1 MRIILI
7 FLLFFSRVIF
17 AQDCELNS
25 FKNKREFKKIN
36 KLIQSKDF
44 FQANSLLKNTDDHP
58 VFTSLRAELAWLEG
72 DIIKAQD
79 LSDEVLYVC
88 EDNFPIIYYILGE
101 IAYQQKDFIS
111 SANYLQISINNGLVD
126 KYYDNA
132 VKFLPKAQQLADII
146 SNPVPFNPLI
156 IEGVS
161 TEYDEYLPAISPDQE
176 LIFFTR
182 RYLKKGIDIIT
193 PTFQEEFISSKIEND
208 VFSIGQPLS
217 YPFNIED
224 NEGGACISIDNNLL
238 FFTKCS
244 RVSGNYNNCD
254 IFYSEK
260 KDGKWGEIQSFGKE
274 ICPMYS
280 WESQPSLSSDGKSII
295 FASDREGGYGGVD
308 LYIINKDNNGLWS
321 KPINLGPEIN
331 SENNEKSPFL
341 HTDGKTLFFA
351 SDNFPS
357 LGGYDIFYS
366 RKDSLNM
373 WSKPINIGYP
383 INSKFNEISLFVSTD
398 GNQAI
403 FASNNLEGIG
413 GWDLYSFDL
422 YSEAKPERVFFIK
435 GDLFDSNGE
444 NINDVEIEI
453 KNINTKEVKVIKVK
467 NGEYAASLTL
477 SKDDDVLITV
487 KKKGYSFNSQY
498 ISSENNEFFSPTN
511 LNFELKDIVEGESFL
526 LNNIYFELDS
536 YELNEVSNEI
546 IIEFAEYLKTNS
558 SMIISI
564 NGYTD
569 NIGELEYNKKL
580 SRERALSVYSML
592 ITYGIAENRLH
603 FKGYGEENPKNDNSS
618 HELRELNRRT
628 EFFIIK
634 K

>member
-1 MRIILI
+1 MRTVLI
-7 FLLFFSRVIF
+7 FLLLFSRIIF

-36 KLIQSKDF
+36 KLIQNKDF
-44 FQANSLLKNTDDHP
+44 FQANSLLKNTDEHP
-58 VFTSLRAELAWLEG
+58 VFTALKAELAWLEG
-72 DIIKAQD
+72 NILKAQD
-79 LSDEVLYVC
+79 FSDEALYLC
-88 EDNFPIIYYILGE
+88 EDNFPIIYYMLGE
-101 IAYQQKDFIS
+101 IAYQQKDFVS
-111 SANYLQISINNGLVD
+111 AANYLQISIKNGLQGE
-126 KYYDNA
+126 YYNNA
-132 VKFLPKAQQLADII
+132 VLFLPKAQQLADII
-146 SNPVPFNPLI
+146 NNPVPFNPLI

-193 PTFQEEFISSKIEND
+193 PTFQEEFISSVKEND
-208 VFSIGQPLS
+208 NFSTGQPLS

-244 RVSGNYNNCD
+244 KVSGNYNNCD

-260 KDGKWGEIQSFGKE
+260 NDGKWGEIQSFGKE

-280 WESQPSLSSDGKSII
+280 WESQPSLSPDGNSII

-308 LYIINKDNNGLWS
+308 LYLINKEVNGLWS

-331 SENNEKSPFL
+331 SVNNEKSPFL

-366 RKDSLNM
+366 RKDSLNK
-373 WSKPINIGYP
+373 WNKPINIGFP

-413 GWDLYSFDL
+413 GWDLYSFNL
-422 YSEAKPERVFFIK
+422 HEGAKPERVFFIK
-435 GDLFDSNGE
+435 GSLFDNLGD

-477 SKDDDVLITV
+477 SEDDDVLITV
-487 KKKGYSFNSQY
+487 KKEGYSFNSKY
-498 ISSENNEFFSPTN
+498 VSSENKEFISPSN
-511 LNFELKDIVEGESFL
+511 LDFELKDIVEGESFL

-536 YELNEVSNEI
+536 YELNEISNEI
-546 IIEFAEYLKTNS
+546 IIEFAEYLKINS
-558 SMIISI
+558 SLIISI

-569 NIGELEYNKKL
+569 DIGELDYNKKL
-580 SRERALSVYSML
+580 SEQRALSVYNHL
-592 ITYGIAENRLH
+592 IANGVIEKRLRYQG
-603 FKGYGEENPKNDNSS
+603 FGEEYPKNGNSS
-618 HELRELNRRT
+618 EDERELNRRT
-628 EFFIIK
+628 EFYIIK

>member
-101 IAYQQKDFIS
+101 IAYQQKDFVS
-111 SANYLQISINNGLVD
+111 SANYLQISINNGLED
-126 KYYDNA
+126 KYYDIA
-132 VKFLPKAQQLADII
+132 VEFLPKAQQLADII

-193 PTFQEEFISSKIEND
+193 PTFQEEFISSKIEHD
-208 VFSIGQPLS
+208 IFSVGQPLS

-260 KDGKWGEIQSFGKE
+260 RDGKWGEIQSFGKE

-435 GDLFDSNGE
+435 GDLLDSNGE

-453 KNINTKEVKVIKVK
+453 KNLNTKEIKVIKVK
-467 NGEYAASLTL
+467 NGQYAASLAL

-498 ISSENNEFFSPTN
+498 ISSENNEFLSPTN

-536 YELNEVSNEI
+536 YDLNEVSNEI
-546 IIEFAEYLKTNS
+546 ILEFAEYLKTNS

-569 NIGELEYNKKL
+569 NIGELDYNKKL
-580 SRERALSVYSML
+580 SRERALSVYNKL
-592 ITYGIAENRLH
+592 IIYGIAENRLQY
-603 FKGYGEENPKNDNSS
+603 KGYGEGNPKNDNSS
-618 HELRELNRRT
+618 DELRELNRRT

>member
-7 FLLFFSRVIF
+7 FLLFLSRVIF

-36 KLIQSKDF
+36 KLIESKDF
-44 FQANSLLKNTDDHP
+44 FQAKSLLKNTDDHP

-126 KYYDNA
+126 KYYDIA
-132 VKFLPKAQQLADII
+132 VEFLPKARQLADII
-146 SNPVPFNPLI
+146 NNPVPFNPLI

-208 VFSIGQPLS
+208 VFSVGQPLS

-280 WESQPSLSSDGKSII
+280 WESQPSLSFDGKSII

-398 GNQAI
+398 GNQAV

-453 KNINTKEVKVIKVK
+453 KNINTKEVMVIKVK

-498 ISSENNEFFSPTN
+498 ISSENHEFLSPTN

-536 YELNEVSNEI
+536 YQLNEVSNEI
-546 IIEFAEYLKTNS
+546 ILEFAEYLKTNS

-569 NIGELEYNKKL
+569 NIGELDYNKKL
-580 SRERALSVYSML
+580 SRERALSVYYKL
-592 ITYGIAENRLH
+592 INYGIAKNRLQY
-603 FKGYGEENPKNDNSS
+603 KGYGEGNPKNDNSS

>member
-7 FLLFFSRVIF
+7 FLLFLSRVIF

-44 FQANSLLKNTDDHP
+44 FQAKSLLKNTDDHP

-126 KYYDNA
+126 KYYDIA
-132 VKFLPKAQQLADII
+132 VEFLPKARQLADII
-146 SNPVPFNPLI
+146 NNPVPFNPLI

-208 VFSIGQPLS
+208 VFSVGQPLS

-280 WESQPSLSSDGKSII
+280 WESQPSLSFDGKSII

-398 GNQAI
+398 GNQAV

-453 KNINTKEVKVIKVK
+453 KNINTKEVMVIKVK

-498 ISSENNEFFSPTN
+498 ISSENHEFLSPTN

-536 YELNEVSNEI
+536 YQLNEVSNEI
-546 IIEFAEYLKTNS
+546 ILEFAEYLKTNS

-569 NIGELEYNKKL
+569 NIGELDYNKKL
-580 SRERALSVYSML
+580 SRERALSVYNKL
-592 ITYGIAENRLH
+592 INYGIAKNRLQY
-603 FKGYGEENPKNDNSS
+603 KGYGEGNPKNDNSS

>member
-7 FLLFFSRVIF
+7 FLLFLSRIIF

-44 FQANSLLKNTDDHP
+44 FQAKSLLKNTDDHP
-58 VFTSLRAELAWLEG
+58 VFTALKAELAWLEG
-72 DIIKAQD
+72 DIIKAQE
-79 LSDEVLYVC
+79 LSDEVLYLC
-88 EDNFPIIYYILGE
+88 EDNFPMIYYILGE
-101 IAYQQKDFIS
+101 IAYQQKDFVS

-126 KYYDNA
+126 KYYDIA
-132 VKFLPKAQQLADII
+132 VEFLPKAQQLADII

-208 VFSIGQPLS
+208 IFSVGQPLS

-366 RKDSLNM
+366 RKDSLSN
-373 WSKPINIGYP
+373 WGKPINIGYP

-444 NINDVEIEI
+444 NVNDVEIEI

-498 ISSENNEFFSPTN
+498 VSSENHEFLSPTN
-511 LNFELKDIVEGESFL
+511 LNFELKDIVEG
-526 LNNIYFELDS
+526 
-536 YELNEVSNEI
+536 
-546 IIEFAEYLKTNS
+546 
-558 SMIISI
+558 
-564 NGYTD
+564 
-569 NIGELEYNKKL
+569 
-580 SRERALSVYSML
+580 
-592 ITYGIAENRLH
+592 
-603 FKGYGEENPKNDNSS
+603 
-618 HELRELNRRT
+618 
-628 EFFIIK
+628 
-634 K
+634 

>member
-7 FLLFFSRVIF
+7 FLLFLSRVIF

-25 FKNKREFKKIN
+25 FKNKRESKKIN

-58 VFTSLRAELAWLEG
+58 VFTAFKAELAWLEG

-101 IAYQQKDFIS
+101 IAYQQKDFVS

-132 VKFLPKAQQLADII
+132 VEFLPKARQLADII

-193 PTFQEEFISSKIEND
+193 PRFQEEFISSKMEND
-208 VFSIGQPLS
+208 IFSVGQPLS

-254 IFYSEK
+254 IFYSER
-260 KDGKWGEIQSFGKE
+260 KDGKWGEIQSFGKD

-280 WESQPSLSSDGKSII
+280 WESQPTLSSDGNSII
-295 FASDREGGYGGVD
+295 FADFVVV
-308 LYIINKDNNGLWS
+308 
-321 KPINLGPEIN
+321 
-331 SENNEKSPFL
+331 SPL
-341 HTDGKTLFFA
+341 L
-351 SDNFPS
+351 
-357 LGGYDIFYS
+357 
-366 RKDSLNM
+366 
-373 WSKPINIGYP
+373 
-383 INSKFNEISLFVSTD
+383 
-398 GNQAI
+398 
-403 FASNNLEGIG
+403 
-413 GWDLYSFDL
+413 
-422 YSEAKPERVFFIK
+422 
-435 GDLFDSNGE
+435 
-444 NINDVEIEI
+444 
-453 KNINTKEVKVIKVK
+453 
-467 NGEYAASLTL
+467 SLT
-477 SKDDDVLITV
+477 IRFT
-487 KKKGYSFNSQY
+487 
-498 ISSENNEFFSPTN
+498 I
-511 LNFELKDIVEGESFL
+511 
-526 LNNIYFELDS
+526 
-536 YELNEVSNEI
+536 
-546 IIEFAEYLKTNS
+546 
-558 SMIISI
+558 
-564 NGYTD
+564 
-569 NIGELEYNKKL
+569 
-580 SRERALSVYSML
+580 
-592 ITYGIAENRLH
+592 
-603 FKGYGEENPKNDNSS
+603 
-618 HELRELNRRT
+618 
-628 EFFIIK
+628 
-634 K
+634 

>member
-1 MRIILI
+1 M
-7 FLLFFSRVIF
+7 LFFSRVIF

-101 IAYQQKDFIS
+101 IAYQQKDFVS
-111 SANYLQISINNGLVD
+111 SANYLQISINNGLED
-126 KYYDNA
+126 KYYDIA
-132 VKFLPKAQQLADII
+132 VEFLPKAQQLADII

-193 PTFQEEFISSKIEND
+193 PTFQEEFISSKIEHD
-208 VFSIGQPLS
+208 IFSVGQPLS

-260 KDGKWGEIQSFGKE
+260 RDGKWGEIQSFGKE

-435 GDLFDSNGE
+435 GDLLDSNGE

-453 KNINTKEVKVIKVK
+453 KNLNTKEIKVIKVK
-467 NGEYAASLTL
+467 NGQYAASLAL

-498 ISSENNEFFSPTN
+498 ISSENNEFLSPTN

-536 YELNEVSNEI
+536 YDLNEVSNEI
-546 IIEFAEYLKTNS
+546 ILEFAEYLKTNS

-569 NIGELEYNKKL
+569 NIGELDYNKKL
-580 SRERALSVYSML
+580 SRERALSVYNKL
-592 ITYGIAENRLH
+592 IIYGIAENRLQY
-603 FKGYGEENPKNDNSS
+603 KGYGEGNPKNDNSS
-618 HELRELNRRT
+618 DELRELNRRT

>member
-7 FLLFFSRVIF
+7 SLLFFSGVIS
-17 AQDCELNS
+17 AQECELNS

-36 KLIQSKDF
+36 KLIQNKDF

-58 VFTSLRAELAWLEG
+58 VFTALKAELAWLEG

-111 SANYLQISINNGLVD
+111 SANYLQKSVNNGLVG

-132 VKFLPKAQQLADII
+132 VEFLPKARQLADII

-193 PTFQEEFISSKIEND
+193 PRFQEEFISSKMEND
-208 VFSIGQPLS
+208 IFSVGQPLS

-254 IFYSEK
+254 IFYSER
-260 KDGKWGEIQSFGKE
+260 KDGKWGEIQSFGKD

-280 WESQPSLSSDGKSII
+280 WESQPTLSSDGNSII

-331 SENNEKSPFL
+331 SGNNEKSPFL

-435 GDLFDSNGE
+435 GDLFDSNGD

-453 KNINTKEVKVIKVK
+453 KNINTKEVKIIKVK

-498 ISSENNEFFSPTN
+498 ISSENHEFLSPSN

-536 YELNEVSNEI
+536 YDLNEISNEI
-546 IIEFAEYLKTNS
+546 ILEFAEYLKTNS

-569 NIGELEYNKKL
+569 NVGELDYNKKL
-580 SRERALSVYSML
+580 SRERALSVYNKL
-592 ITYGIAENRLH
+592 ITYGIAENRLEY
-603 FKGYGEENPKNDNSS
+603 KGYGEGNPKNDNSS
-618 HELRELNRRT
+618 DELRELNRRT

>member
-1 MRIILI
+1 MRTVLI
-7 FLLFFSRVIF
+7 FLLLFSRIIF

-36 KLIQSKDF
+36 KLIQNKDF
-44 FQANSLLKNTDDHP
+44 FQANSLLKNTVEHP
-58 VFTSLRAELAWLEG
+58 VFTALKAELAWLEG
-72 DIIKAQD
+72 NILKAQD
-79 LSDEVLYVC
+79 LSDEALYLC

-101 IAYQQKDFIS
+101 IAYQQKDFVS
-111 SANYLQISINNGLVD
+111 AANYLQISIKNGLQGE
-126 KYYDNA
+126 YYNNA
-132 VKFLPKAQQLADII
+132 VLFLPKAQQLADII
-146 SNPVPFNPLI
+146 NNPVPFNPLI

-193 PTFQEEFISSKIEND
+193 PTFQEEFISSVKEND
-208 VFSIGQPLS
+208 NFSTGQPLS

-244 RVSGNYNNCD
+244 KVSGNYNNCD

-260 KDGKWGEIQSFGKE
+260 NDGKWGEIQSFGKE

-280 WESQPSLSSDGKSII
+280 WESQPSLSPDGNSII

-308 LYIINKDNNGLWS
+308 LYLINKEVNGLWS
-321 KPINLGPEIN
+321 KPINLGHEIN
-331 SENNEKSPFL
+331 SVNNEKSPFL

-366 RKDSLNM
+366 RKDSLNK
-373 WSKPINIGYP
+373 WSKPINIGFP

-413 GWDLYSFDL
+413 GWDLYSFNL
-422 YSEAKPERVFFIK
+422 HEGAKPERVFFIK
-435 GDLFDSNGE
+435 GSLFDNLGD

-477 SKDDDVLITV
+477 SEADDVLITV
-487 KKKGYSFNSQY
+487 KKEGYSFNSQY
-498 ISSENNEFFSPTN
+498 VSSENKEFISPSN
-511 LNFELKDIVEGESFL
+511 LDFELKDIVEGESFL

-536 YELNEVSNEI
+536 YELNEISNEI
-546 IIEFAEYLKTNS
+546 IIEFAEYLKINS
-558 SMIISI
+558 SLIISI

-569 NIGELEYNKKL
+569 DIGELDYNKKL
-580 SRERALSVYSML
+580 SEQRALSVYNHL
-592 ITYGIAENRLH
+592 IANGVIEKRLRYQG
-603 FKGYGEENPKNDNSS
+603 FGEEYPKNDNTS
-618 HELRELNRRT
+618 EDERELNRRT
-628 EFFIIK
+628 EFYIIK

>member
-7 FLLFFSRVIF
+7 FLLFFSRIIF

-36 KLIQSKDF
+36 KLIQAKDF

-101 IAYQQKDFIS
+101 IAYQQKDFVA

-126 KYYDNA
+126 KYYDIA
-132 VKFLPKAQQLADII
+132 VEFLPKAQQLADII

-208 VFSIGQPLS
+208 IFSVGQPLS

-254 IFYSEK
+254 IFYS
-260 KDGKWGEIQSFGKE
+260 
-274 ICPMYS
+274 
-280 WESQPSLSSDGKSII
+280 
-295 FASDREGGYGGVD
+295 
-308 LYIINKDNNGLWS
+308 
-321 KPINLGPEIN
+321 
-331 SENNEKSPFL
+331 
-341 HTDGKTLFFA
+341 
-351 SDNFPS
+351 
-357 LGGYDIFYS
+357 
-366 RKDSLNM
+366 
-373 WSKPINIGYP
+373 
-383 INSKFNEISLFVSTD
+383 
-398 GNQAI
+398 
-403 FASNNLEGIG
+403 
-413 GWDLYSFDL
+413 
-422 YSEAKPERVFFIK
+422 
-435 GDLFDSNGE
+435 
-444 NINDVEIEI
+444 
-453 KNINTKEVKVIKVK
+453 
-467 NGEYAASLTL
+467 
-477 SKDDDVLITV
+477 
-487 KKKGYSFNSQY
+487 
-498 ISSENNEFFSPTN
+498 
-511 LNFELKDIVEGESFL
+511 
-526 LNNIYFELDS
+526 
-536 YELNEVSNEI
+536 
-546 IIEFAEYLKTNS
+546 
-558 SMIISI
+558 
-564 NGYTD
+564 
-569 NIGELEYNKKL
+569 
-580 SRERALSVYSML
+580 
-592 ITYGIAENRLH
+592 
-603 FKGYGEENPKNDNSS
+603 
-618 HELRELNRRT
+618 
-628 EFFIIK
+628 
-634 K
+634 

>member
-7 FLLFFSRVIF
+7 FLLFFSRIIF

-36 KLIQSKDF
+36 KLIKGKDF
-44 FQANSLLKNTDDHP
+44 FQANLLLKNTDDHP

-101 IAYQQKDFIS
+101 IAYQQKDFVA

-126 KYYDNA
+126 KYYDIA
-132 VKFLPKAQQLADII
+132 VEFLPKAQQLADII

-208 VFSIGQPLS
+208 IFSVGQPLS

-321 KPINLGPEIN
+321 KPISLGPKIN

-373 WSKPINIGYP
+373 WSKPINIGFP

-435 GDLFDSNGE
+435 GDLLDSNGE

-453 KNINTKEVKVIKVK
+453 KNINTKEIKVIKVK

-498 ISSENNEFFSPTN
+498 ISSENNEFLSPTN

-546 IIEFAEYLKTNS
+546 ILEFAEYLKTNS

-569 NIGELEYNKKL
+569 NIGELDYNKKL
-580 SRERALSVYSML
+580 SRERALSVYNKL
-592 ITYGIAENRLH
+592 IIYGIAENRLQY
-603 FKGYGEENPKNDNSS
+603 KGYGEGNPKNDNSS
-618 HELRELNRRT
+618 DELRELNRRT

>member
-1 MRIILI
+1 M
-7 FLLFFSRVIF
+7 
-17 AQDCELNS
+17 
-25 FKNKREFKKIN
+25 
-36 KLIQSKDF
+36 
-44 FQANSLLKNTDDHP
+44 
-58 VFTSLRAELAWLEG
+58 
-72 DIIKAQD
+72 
-79 LSDEVLYVC
+79 
-88 EDNFPIIYYILGE
+88 
-101 IAYQQKDFIS
+101 
-111 SANYLQISINNGLVD
+111 
-126 KYYDNA
+126 
-132 VKFLPKAQQLADII
+132 
-146 SNPVPFNPLI
+146 
-156 IEGVS
+156 S

-208 VFSIGQPLS
+208 IFSVGQPLS

-373 WSKPINIGYP
+373 WSKPINIGFP

-435 GDLFDSNGE
+435 GDLLDSNGE

-453 KNINTKEVKVIKVK
+453 KNINTKEIKVIKVK

-498 ISSENNEFFSPTN
+498 ISSENNEFLSPTN

-546 IIEFAEYLKTNS
+546 ILEFAEYLKTNS

-569 NIGELEYNKKL
+569 NIGELDYNKKL
-580 SRERALSVYSML
+580 SRERALSVYNKL
-592 ITYGIAENRLH
+592 IIYGIAESRLQY
-603 FKGYGEENPKNDNSS
+603 KGYGEANPKNDNSS
-618 HELRELNRRT
+618 DELRELNRRT

>member
-1 MRIILI
+1 MRTILI
-7 FLLFFSRVIF
+7 FLLFLSRVIF

-101 IAYQQKDFIS
+101 IAYQQKDFVS
-111 SANYLQISINNGLVD
+111 SANYLQKSINNGLVD
-126 KYYDNA
+126 KYYDIA
-132 VKFLPKAQQLADII
+132 VEFLPKAQQLADII

-208 VFSIGQPLS
+208 IFSVGQPLS

-498 ISSENNEFFSPTN
+498 ISSENHEFLSPTN

-536 YELNEVSNEI
+536 YDLNEVSNEI
-546 IIEFAEYLKTNS
+546 ILEFAEYLKTNS

-569 NIGELEYNKKL
+569 NIGELDYNKKL
-580 SRERALSVYSML
+580 SRERALSVYNKL
-592 ITYGIAENRLH
+592 ITYGIAENRLEY
-603 FKGYGEENPKNDNSS
+603 KGYGEENPKNDNSS
-618 HELRELNRRT
+618 DELRELNRRT

>member
-1 MRIILI
+1 MRIVLILL
-7 FLLFFSRVIF
+7 LLFSRTIF
-17 AQDCELNS
+17 AQDCELKS

-36 KLIQSKDF
+36 KLIQNKDF
-44 FQANSLLKNTDDHP
+44 FQANSLLKNTDEHP
-58 VFTSLRAELAWLEG
+58 VFTALKAELAWKEG
-72 DIIKAQD
+72 NILKAQD
-79 LSDEVLYVC
+79 LSDEVLYIC

-101 IAYQQKDFIS
+101 IAYQQKDFVS
-111 SANYLQISINNGLVD
+111 SANYLQISIKNGLQGE
-126 KYYDNA
+126 YYNNA
-132 VKFLPKAQQLADII
+132 VLFLPKAQQLADII
-146 SNPVPFNPLI
+146 NNPVPFNPLI

-176 LIFFTR
+176 IIFFTR

-193 PTFQEEFISSKIEND
+193 PKFQEEFISSMKEND
-208 VFSIGQPLS
+208 VFSVGQPLS

-244 RVSGNYNNCD
+244 KVSGNYNNCD

-260 KDGKWGEIQSFGKE
+260 NDGKWGEIQSFGKE

-280 WESQPSLSSDGKSII
+280 WESQPSLSADGMSII

-308 LYIINKDNNGLWS
+308 LYIISKDGNGLWS
-321 KPINLGPEIN
+321 KPTNLGPEIN
-331 SENNEKSPFL
+331 SVNNEKSPFL
-341 HTDGKTLFFA
+341 HTDAKTLFFA

-366 RKDSLNM
+366 RKDSLSN
-373 WSKPINIGYP
+373 WSKPVNIGFP

-422 YSEAKPERVFFIK
+422 HESAKPERVFFIK
-435 GDLFDSNGE
+435 GNLFDDLGN

-453 KNINTKEVKVIKVK
+453 KNVKTKEVKVIKVK

-477 SKDDDVLITV
+477 SEDDDILITV
-487 KKKGYSFNSQY
+487 KKEGYSFNSQY
-498 ISSENNEFFSPTN
+498 VSSDNIEFTSPSN
-511 LNFELKDIVEGESFL
+511 LDFELRDIVEGESFL

-536 YELNEVSNEI
+536 YELNKISNEI
-546 IIEFAEYLKTNS
+546 ITEFAEYLKINS
-558 SMIISI
+558 SLIISI

-569 NIGELEYNKKL
+569 DIGESDYNKKL
-580 SRERALSVYSML
+580 SEQRALSVYNRL
-592 ITYGIAENRLH
+592 IDYGIIEKRLEYQG
-603 FKGYGEENPKNDNSS
+603 FGEEYPKNDNSS
-618 HELRELNRRT
+618 LEERELNRRT
-628 EFFIIK
+628 EFYILK

>member
-7 FLLFFSRVIF
+7 FLLFLSRVIF

-36 KLIQSKDF
+36 KLIESKDF
-44 FQANSLLKNTDDHP
+44 FQAKSLLKNTDDHP

-126 KYYDNA
+126 KYYDIA
-132 VKFLPKAQQLADII
+132 VEFLPKARQLADII
-146 SNPVPFNPLI
+146 NNPVPFNPLI

-208 VFSIGQPLS
+208 VFSVGQPLS

-280 WESQPSLSSDGKSII
+280 WESQPSLSFDGKSII

-398 GNQAI
+398 GNQAV

-453 KNINTKEVKVIKVK
+453 KNINTKEVMVIKVK

-498 ISSENNEFFSPTN
+498 VSSENHEFLSPTN

-536 YELNEVSNEI
+536 YQLNEVSNEI
-546 IIEFAEYLKTNS
+546 ILEFAEYLKTNS

-569 NIGELEYNKKL
+569 NIGELDYNKKL
-580 SRERALSVYSML
+580 SRERALSVYYKL
-592 ITYGIAENRLH
+592 INYGIAKNRLQY
-603 FKGYGEENPKNDNSS
+603 KGYGEGNPKNDNSS

>member
-7 FLLFFSRVIF
+7 FLLFLSRVIF

-44 FQANSLLKNTDDHP
+44 FQAKSLLKNTDDHP

-126 KYYDNA
+126 KYYDIA
-132 VKFLPKAQQLADII
+132 VEFLPKARQLADII
-146 SNPVPFNPLI
+146 NNPVPFNPLI

-208 VFSIGQPLS
+208 VFSVGQPLS

-280 WESQPSLSSDGKSII
+280 WESQPSLSFDGKSII

-398 GNQAI
+398 GNQAV

-453 KNINTKEVKVIKVK
+453 KNINTKEVMVIKVK

-498 ISSENNEFFSPTN
+498 ISSENNEFLSPTN

-536 YELNEVSNEI
+536 YQLNEVSNEI
-546 IIEFAEYLKTNS
+546 ILEFAEYLKTNS

-569 NIGELEYNKKL
+569 NIGELDYNKKL
-580 SRERALSVYSML
+580 SRERALSVYYKL
-592 ITYGIAENRLH
+592 INYGIAKNRLQY
-603 FKGYGEENPKNDNSS
+603 KGYGEGNPKNDNSS

>member
-1 MRIILI
+1 MRTILI

-25 FKNKREFKKIN
+25 FKKKREFKKIN

-101 IAYQQKDFIS
+101 IAYQQKDFVA

-126 KYYDNA
+126 KYYDIA
-132 VKFLPKAQQLADII
+132 VEFLPKAQQLADII

-208 VFSIGQPLS
+208 IFSVGQPLS

-321 KPINLGPEIN
+321 KPINLGPKIN

-366 RKDSLNM
+366 RKDSLNI
-373 WSKPINIGYP
+373 WSKPINIGFP

-498 ISSENNEFFSPTN
+498 ISSENNEFLSPTN

-546 IIEFAEYLKTNS
+546 ILEFAEYLKTNS

-569 NIGELEYNKKL
+569 NIGELDYNKKL
-580 SRERALSVYSML
+580 SRERALSVYNKL
-592 ITYGIAENRLH
+592 IIYGIAESRLQY
-603 FKGYGEENPKNDNSS
+603 KGYGEGNPKNDNSS
-618 HELRELNRRT
+618 DELRELNRRT

>member
-7 FLLFFSRVIF
+7 FLLFLSRVIF

-36 KLIQSKDF
+36 KLIESKDF
-44 FQANSLLKNTDDHP
+44 FQAKSLLKNTDDHP

-126 KYYDNA
+126 KYYDIA
-132 VKFLPKAQQLADII
+132 VEFLPKARQLADII
-146 SNPVPFNPLI
+146 NNPVPFNPLI

-208 VFSIGQPLS
+208 VFSVGQPLS

-280 WESQPSLSSDGKSII
+280 WESQPSLSFDGKSII

-398 GNQAI
+398 GNQAV

-453 KNINTKEVKVIKVK
+453 KNINTKEVMVIKVK

-498 ISSENNEFFSPTN
+498 ISSENHEFLSPTN

-536 YELNEVSNEI
+536 YQLNEVSNEI
-546 IIEFAEYLKTNS
+546 ILEFAEYLKTNS

-569 NIGELEYNKKL
+569 NIGELDYNKKL
-580 SRERALSVYSML
+580 SRERALSVYNKL
-592 ITYGIAENRLH
+592 INYGIAKNRLQY
-603 FKGYGEENPKNDNSS
+603 KGYGEGNPKNDNSS

>member
-7 FLLFFSRVIF
+7 FLLFLSRVIF

-44 FQANSLLKNTDDHP
+44 FQAKSLLKNTDDHP

-126 KYYDNA
+126 KYYDIA
-132 VKFLPKAQQLADII
+132 VEFLPKARQLADII
-146 SNPVPFNPLI
+146 NNPVPFNPLI

-208 VFSIGQPLS
+208 VFSVGQPLS

-280 WESQPSLSSDGKSII
+280 WESQPSLSFDGKSII

-398 GNQAI
+398 GNQAV

-453 KNINTKEVKVIKVK
+453 KNINTKEVMVIKVK

-498 ISSENNEFFSPTN
+498 VSSENHEFLSPTN

-536 YELNEVSNEI
+536 YQLNEVSNEI
-546 IIEFAEYLKTNS
+546 ILEFAEYLKTNS

-569 NIGELEYNKKL
+569 NIGELDYNKKL
-580 SRERALSVYSML
+580 SRERALSVYNKL
-592 ITYGIAENRLH
+592 INYGIAKNRLQY
-603 FKGYGEENPKNDNSS
+603 KGYGEGNPKNDNSS

>member
-1 MRIILI
+1 MRTVLI
-7 FLLFFSRVIF
+7 FLLLFSRIIF

-36 KLIQSKDF
+36 KLIQNKDF
-44 FQANSLLKNTDDHP
+44 FQANSLLKNTDEHP
-58 VFTSLRAELAWLEG
+58 VFTALKAELAWLEG
-72 DIIKAQD
+72 NILKAQD
-79 LSDEVLYVC
+79 LSDEVLYLC
-88 EDNFPIIYYILGE
+88 EDNFPIIYYMLGE
-101 IAYQQKDFIS
+101 IAYQQKDFVS
-111 SANYLQISINNGLVD
+111 AANYLQISIKNGLQGE
-126 KYYDNA
+126 YYNNA
-132 VKFLPKAQQLADII
+132 VLFLPKAQQLADII
-146 SNPVPFNPLI
+146 NNPVPFNPLI

-193 PTFQEEFISSKIEND
+193 PTFQEEFISSVKEND
-208 VFSIGQPLS
+208 IFSIGQPLS

-244 RVSGNYNNCD
+244 KVSGNYNNCD

-260 KDGKWGEIQSFGKE
+260 NDGKWGEIQSFGKE

-280 WESQPSLSSDGKSII
+280 WESQPSLSPDGNSII

-308 LYIINKDNNGLWS
+308 LYLINKEANGLWS

-331 SENNEKSPFL
+331 SVNNEKSPFL
-341 HTDGKTLFFA
+341 HTDGNTLFFA

-366 RKDSLNM
+366 RKDSLNK
-373 WSKPINIGYP
+373 WNKPINIGFP

-413 GWDLYSFDL
+413 GWDLYSFNL
-422 YSEAKPERVFFIK
+422 HEGAKPERVFFIK
-435 GDLFDSNGE
+435 GSLFDNLGD

-477 SKDDDVLITV
+477 SEDDDVLITV
-487 KKKGYSFNSQY
+487 KKEGYSFNSQY
-498 ISSENNEFFSPTN
+498 VSSENKEFISPSN
-511 LNFELKDIVEGESFL
+511 LDFELKDIVEGESFL

-536 YELNEVSNEI
+536 YELNEISNEI
-546 IIEFAEYLKTNS
+546 IIEFAEYLNINS
-558 SMIISI
+558 SLIISI

-569 NIGELEYNKKL
+569 DIGELDYNKKL
-580 SRERALSVYSML
+580 SEQRALSVYNQL
-592 ITYGIAENRLH
+592 IANGVIEKRLKYQG
-603 FKGYGEENPKNDNSS
+603 FGEEYPKNDNSS
-618 HELRELNRRT
+618 EDERELNRRT
-628 EFFIIK
+628 EFYIIK

>member
-1 MRIILI
+1 
-7 FLLFFSRVIF
+7 
-17 AQDCELNS
+17 
-25 FKNKREFKKIN
+25 
-36 KLIQSKDF
+36 
-44 FQANSLLKNTDDHP
+44 
-58 VFTSLRAELAWLEG
+58 
-72 DIIKAQD
+72 
-79 LSDEVLYVC
+79 
-88 EDNFPIIYYILGE
+88 
-101 IAYQQKDFIS
+101 
-111 SANYLQISINNGLVD
+111 
-126 KYYDNA
+126 
-132 VKFLPKAQQLADII
+132 
-146 SNPVPFNPLI
+146 
-156 IEGVS
+156 
-161 TEYDEYLPAISPDQE
+161 
-176 LIFFTR
+176 
-182 RYLKKGIDIIT
+182 
-193 PTFQEEFISSKIEND
+193 
-208 VFSIGQPLS
+208 
-217 YPFNIED
+217 
-224 NEGGACISIDNNLL
+224 
-238 FFTKCS
+238 
-244 RVSGNYNNCD
+244 
-254 IFYSEK
+254 
-260 KDGKWGEIQSFGKE
+260 
-274 ICPMYS
+274 
-280 WESQPSLSSDGKSII
+280 
-295 FASDREGGYGGVD
+295 
-308 LYIINKDNNGLWS
+308 LWS

-331 SENNEKSPFL
+331 SGNNEKSPFL

-435 GDLFDSNGE
+435 GDLLDSNGE

-453 KNINTKEVKVIKVK
+453 KNINTKEVKIIKVK

-498 ISSENNEFFSPTN
+498 ISSDNHEFLSPTN

-536 YELNEVSNEI
+536 YDLNEVSNEI
-546 IIEFAEYLKTNS
+546 ILEFAEYLKTNG

-569 NIGELEYNKKL
+569 NVGELDYNKKL
-580 SRERALSVYSML
+580 SRERALSVYNKL
-592 ITYGIAENRLH
+592 ISYGITENRLQY
-603 FKGYGEENPKNDNSS
+603 KGYGEENPKNDNSS
-618 HELRELNRRT
+618 DELRELNRRT
-628 EFFIIK
+628 EFLIIK